1 MNSKTINY
9 NLDLKYI
16 KILDYVIYNRADKS
30 YLLFKFENL
39 LNEDLLRFTLKIDVF
54 NKADELIETVYLT
67 IDDKYNK
74 KSIFIP
80 DKKLSV
86 STQTAYI
93 KVQLICARFTK
104 TIFNTNIETEK
115 EIDIKNKITSYD
127 VMHLRPIKAV
137 LVLTRTFMFLFIGLL
152 IVGLYYY
159 VKRDAK
165 IFTYGNSDYIILN
178 GDVYLYK
185 INTKTEYFDLPK
197 SVTAKS
203 KFNSKEYLVKG
214 VYKNALKGSNV
225 TVFKFNSE
233 SIIFEDAFNASK
245 IKKIEGGDYVT
256 MVGDRA
262 FKDAKDLNL
271 ISFPNATYCA
281 RNSFENCINV
291 KEILIPNASVAKDA
305 FKNTNASLI
314 SFDHIASSS
323 SLTSLFSC
331 NSVNIKNLNINER
344 IIDNNYFANCKIEKL
359 TIGEKTEIIYGSL
372 MNKVDNCTFDE
383 EHEYLDGFSV
393 STK

>member
-16 KILDYVIYNRADKS
+16 KVLDYVIYNRADKS

-54 NKADELIETVYLT
+54 NIADELIETVYLT

-93 KVQLICARFTK
+93 KAQLICARFTK

-115 EIDIKNKITSYD
+115 KIDIKNKITSYD

-185 INTKTEYFDLPK
+185 INTFLHNHIDK
-197 SVTAKS
+197 
-203 KFNSKEYLVKG
+203 
-214 VYKNALKGSNV
+214 YK
-225 TVFKFNSE
+225 
-233 SIIFEDAFNASK
+233 K
-245 IKKIEGGDYVT
+245 IK
-256 MVGDRA
+256 
-262 FKDAKDLNL
+262 
-271 ISFPNATYCA
+271 P
-281 RNSFENCINV
+281 
-291 KEILIPNASVAKDA
+291 
-305 FKNTNASLI
+305 
-314 SFDHIASSS
+314 
-323 SLTSLFSC
+323 
-331 NSVNIKNLNINER
+331 
-344 IIDNNYFANCKIEKL
+344 
-359 TIGEKTEIIYGSL
+359 
-372 MNKVDNCTFDE
+372 
-383 EHEYLDGFSV
+383 
-393 STK
+393 